1 MTNLPVS
8 AKFSLAAAALLGALA
23 VPSAAEAQRAAS
35 RAAQRYEF
43 VPAIEHV
50 QSGSPGVS
58 IEVLSSRNDMVTG
71 GDALVRIAHGATW
84 DARTIRV
91 ERNGTDVTTSF
102 RRVRSGELL
111 GLVTGLELG
120 DNRLT
125 VRSAPG
131 ATDVTELT
139 ITNHPAW
146 GPIFAGPHEQPFICT
161 THLFQLEAGGTLG
174 PALDAHCSVERRVDY
189 VYRTTAGAWSPLAD
203 RTQLPSDVASVTVNG
218 TRMPFVV
225 RIETGTANRAIYETA
240 ILHDPRTPE
249 PTPWSRSPGWNGRLI
264 YTYGGGCRPGWYHQ
278 GTGTAGVLPVAQLAL
293 GYAVASS
300 TLNVFANNCSELL
313 SAEVTT
319 AVKERFIEA
328 YGRPL
333 FTLGW
338 GASGGAHQ
346 QMGIAD
352 NYPGLL
358 DGLVVGLSF
367 PDMTS
372 GTVFKSVDARLLE
385 RYFGE
390 VAPGRFTEEQQ
401 VAISGFSNR
410 ANIPNMSGMARRSD
424 PTADFPDVLPPEMR
438 YDPVT
443 NRTGARAT
451 IYDHTVNVYGR
462 DPANGF
468 ARRPLDNVG
477 VQYGLGVLNDGVI
490 DVDQFLDLNEGIGG
504 LDIDFRPQA
513 ERHVGDPDAI
523 SLAYRTGRIISGRG
537 LASVAILDYRNYTDH
552 LPNGDNHMKFH
563 SFSLRERLIR
573 KNGHAINHVFQ
584 VTPRGGAFGMDAA
597 NGPMA
602 ESLAH
607 LDAWLTA
614 VVGDSSG
621 APLPERVV
629 RHRPAALV
637 DACWTPEGRK
647 IAEEQTYDG
656 PGECNRLFPTYSA
669 PALVAG
675 APVVDD
681 IVKCQLKPLDRAD
694 YAVAFTAA
702 QWTRLGRVFPEG
714 VCDWSRPGVGHQP
727 QIGMWLRATLSDS
740 QP

>member
-1 MTNLPVS
+1 MVNPPVV
-8 AKFSLAAAALLGALA
+8 FAAVASLGALA
-23 VPSAAEAQRAAS
+23 VPFAAEAQRATS
-35 RAAQRYEF
+35 RSAHHYEF

-50 QSGSPGVS
+50 QSGSSRVS

-71 GDALVRIAHGATW
+71 GDALVRIAHGATA
-84 DARTIRV
+84 DPRTIHV
-91 ERNGTDVTTSF
+91 ERNGTDITTSF
-102 RRVRSGELL
+102 RSGRPGELL

-120 DNRLT
+120 DNRLV
-125 VRSAPG
+125 VRSAAG
-131 ATDVTELT
+131 ASDVTELT

-161 THLFQLEAGGTLG
+161 TQLFQLEAGGTLG

-189 VYRTTAGAWSPLAD
+189 VYRTSAGSWAPLAD
-203 RTQLPSDVASVTVNG
+203 RTQLPSDVAFVTVRG
-218 TRMPFVV
+218 ARQPFVV

-249 PTPWSRSPGWNGRLI
+249 PTPWNPSPGWNGRLI
-264 YTYGGGCRPGWYHQ
+264 YTFGGGCRPGWYHQ
-278 GTGTAGVLPVAQLAL
+278 GTGTGGVLPVAQLSL

-313 SAEVTT
+313 SAETMT
-319 AVKERFIEA
+319 AVKERFVEA

-338 GASGGAHQ
+338 GSSGGAHQ

-443 NRTGARAT
+443 NRAGARAT
-451 IYDHTVNVYGR
+451 IYDDTVNVYGR

-477 VQYGLGVLNDGVI
+477 VQYGLGTLNDGVI

-504 LDIDFRPQA
+504 LDIDFRPQP
-513 ERHVGDPDAI
+513 ERHVGDLDAI

-573 KNGHAINHVFQ
+573 ENGHADNHVFL
-584 VTPRGGAFGMDAA
+584 VTPRGGAFGMGEA

-602 ESLAH
+602 EALAQ
-607 LDAWLTA
+607 LDAWVTA
-614 VVGDSSG
+614 ALGDSSG
-621 APLPERVV
+621 APLPDRIV

-637 DACWTPEGRK
+637 DACWTEEGRK
-647 IAEEQTYDG
+647 IVEKQTYDG
-656 PGECNRLFPTYSA
+656 TGECNRLFPT
-669 PALVAG
+669 
-675 APVVDD
+675 
-681 IVKCQLKPLDRAD
+681 
-694 YAVAFTAA
+694 
-702 QWTRLGRVFPEG
+702 
-714 VCDWSRPGVGHQP
+714 
-727 QIGMWLRATLSDS
+727 
-740 QP
+740 

>member
-1 MTNLPVS
+1 MTNLPTS
-8 AKFSLAAAALLGALA
+8 AKVALAAAAILGALV
-23 VPSAAEAQRAAS
+23 VPFAADAQSAAS
-35 RAAQRYEF
+35 RTAQRYDF

-50 QSGSPGVS
+50 QSGRSRVS

-71 GDALVRIAHGATW
+71 GDALVRIALEATA
-84 DARTIRV
+84 DPRTIRV
-91 ERNGTDVTTSF
+91 ERNGTDITTSF
-102 RRVRSGELL
+102 RSGRPGELL

-120 DNRLT
+120 DNRLVVHST
-125 VRSAPG
+125 S
-131 ATDVTELT
+131 DVTDLT
-139 ITNHPAW
+139 VTNHPAW

-174 PALDAHCSVERRVDY
+174 PALDAHCSIERRVDY
-189 VYRTTAGAWSPLAD
+189 VYRTSAGSWAPLAD
-203 RTQLPSDVASVTVNG
+203 RTQLPSDVASVTVRG
-218 TRMPFVV
+218 TRLPFVV

-249 PTPWSRSPGWNGRLI
+249 PTPWNQSPGWNGRLI
-264 YTYGGGCRPGWYHQ
+264 YTFGGGCRPGWYNQ
-278 GTGTAGVLPVAQLAL
+278 GTGTAGVLPVAQLSL

-313 SAEVTT
+313 SAETT
-319 AVKERFIEA
+319 AAVKERFVEA

-358 DGLVVGLSF
+358 DGLVAGLSF

-424 PTADFPDVLPPEMR
+424 PTADFPDVLPPEAR

-477 VQYGLGVLNDGVI
+477 VQYGLGTLNDGVI
-490 DVDQFLDLNEGIGG
+490 DVDRFLDLNEEIGG
-504 LDIDFRPQA
+504 LDIDFRPQP

-573 KNGHAINHVFQ
+573 ENGHADNHVFQ

-602 ESLAH
+602 ESLAL

-614 VVGDSSG
+614 VAGDSSG
-621 APLPERVV
+621 APLPERIV
-629 RHRPAALV
+629 RHRPNTLV
-637 DACWTPEGRK
+637 DACWTQEGRK
-647 IAEEQTYDG
+647 IVEEQTYDG

-681 IVKCQLKPLDRAD
+681 IVKCRLKPLDRAD
-694 YAVAFTAA
+694 YRVQFTAA
-702 QWTRLGRVFPEG
+702 QWTRLGRIFPAG
-714 VCDWSRPGVGHQP
+714 VCDWGRPGVGQER
-727 QIGMWLRATLSDS
+727 QIGTWLRAEAS
-740 QP
+740 